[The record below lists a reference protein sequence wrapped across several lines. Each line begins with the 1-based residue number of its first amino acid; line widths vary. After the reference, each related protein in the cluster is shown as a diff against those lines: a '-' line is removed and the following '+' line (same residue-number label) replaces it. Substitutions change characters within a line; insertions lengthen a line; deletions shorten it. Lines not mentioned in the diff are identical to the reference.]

1 MTTKPHKFHTV
12 GQRYRDF
19 EVTKSLEITELQ
31 CHFLELIHL
40 PTGAHVMHLAN
51 EDPENLFCLSFQ
63 TFPDSSNG
71 VAHILEHTVLC
82 GSKKFSVKDPF
93 FAMGR
98 RSLNTFMNALTGAD
112 FTCYPAATQVP
123 KDFYNLL
130 EVYLDAVF
138 HPNLNR
144 LSFMQEGHRM
154 EFAIPDDP
162 SSPLEHKGVVINEM
176 KGAMASANARIH
188 EAINAALFPDLTYGI
203 NSGGD
208 PKDIPK
214 LTYDALCEFHREAYH
229 PSRCLFFFYG
239 NMPLDEHL
247 DFIEKHTL
255 SKTTKLPPLAPLPRQ
270 KRFSERKYVEAYY
283 PIDPNGGL
291 EGKSYIAFAWLTC
304 HVLQQE
310 ELLALSLL
318 ESVLLETDASPLKR
332 ALLKSGL
339 CKQVSSYIDTD
350 LSEAPFTITLRGCNP
365 ENGKPLEELISI
377 TLAQIA
383 EAGIPIKHIESSLH
397 QLEFHRSEIT
407 GDHGPYGL
415 SLFMRSA
422 LLKQHGADSEEG
434 LEIHSLVEKLR
445 KHLLSNPD
453 YFSQLIREHLLNNP
467 HSVMLTLLPD
477 PTLARREAEEEK
489 AALNKIR
496 ESLTADQEKALVNQA
511 TELASFQAK
520 QEEESEDDVLP
531 KITLEDVPKIA
542 RDFTLNR
549 EKVGNLEVFHH
560 PTFTNEILYCDL
572 VYDLPKILEED
583 LPLIRLFTVLIS
595 QIGCGGRNY
604 SENLEFVQ
612 AYTGGIGASLTF
624 NLQSSDTSKFTPS
637 FYIRGKA
644 LHRNGEKLL
653 SLIHDMATTPDFS
666 DMERLREVMV
676 KHFTTLQSSL
686 YQGALRY
693 AINLS
698 ACGLDYPSRI
708 ANAWYGLEYY
718 WKVKEIVENI
728 DTLLPWLSEKM
739 TVFSKTLLGLENP
752 HLVITCNAAHY
763 DELKRHEFYD
773 LSTLEM
779 KSFDPWD
786 CSDYSLPTE
795 PPQGRIIPSP
805 IAFICKVFKVVPYMH
820 PHAPALNIAAFLC
833 DNLVLHSKIREQG
846 GAYGGGA
853 ICNSMASNFYFYSY
867 RDPNIRSTLE
877 AFDEAVTELIAG
889 HFDDADLEEAKLE
902 MIQTLDAPVAPG
914 SRGDFAYGWLREGKP
929 HAVRQKF
936 RSAIL
941 ALTKDDVI
949 EAVQSEIF
957 SENVKGIEVVF
968 ANKDLLDKENALRQ
982 IKGQP
987 LLVLKKI

>member
-1 MTTKPHKFHTV
+1 MTTKPHKFQAV

-19 EVTKSLEITELQ
+19 EVTKSLEIVELQ
-31 CHFLELIHL
+31 CHFLELVHL
-40 PTGAHVMHLAN
+40 PTGAQVMHLAN

-63 TFPDSSNG
+63 TFPDNSNG

-82 GSKKFSVKDPF
+82 GSEKYPVKDPF

-112 FTCYPAATQVP
+112 FTCYPAASQVT

-144 LSFMQEGHRM
+144 LSFMQEGHRL
-154 EFAIPDDP
+154 EFAIADDP
-162 SSPLEHKGVVINEM
+162 NSPLEYKGVVFNEM
-176 KGAMASANARIH
+176 KGAMASANARLN
-188 EAINAALFPDLTYGI
+188 EVINEALFPDLTYGV

-214 LTYDALCEFHREAYH
+214 LSYEALREFHREAYH

-239 NMPLDEHL
+239 NMPLDVHL
-247 DFIEKHTL
+247 DFIETHTL
-255 SKTTKLPPLAPLPRQ
+255 SKSKKLNPLPPLPRQ
-270 KRFSERKYVEAYY
+270 KRFSARKYVEAYY
-283 PIDPNGGL
+283 PMDANGGL
-291 EGKSYIAFAWLTC
+291 EGKTYIAFAWLTC
-304 HVLQQE
+304 HVLEQE

-350 LSEAPFTITLRGCNP
+350 LSEAPFTITLRGCDP
-365 ENGKPLEELISI
+365 ENSKPLEELIAI

-383 EAGIPIKHIESSLH
+383 EVGIPIEHIESSLH

-422 LLKQHGADSEEG
+422 LLKQHGADPEEG

-453 YFSQLIREHLLNNP
+453 YFSQLIRKHLLNNP
-467 HSVMLTLLPD
+467 HSVVVTLIPD
-477 PTLARREAEEEK
+477 PTLAGKEA
-489 AALNKIR
+489 AAEQATLKSIR
-496 ESLTADQEKALVNQA
+496 EQLTKEQVQGLIKQA
-511 TELASFQAK
+511 AELASFQAM
-520 QEEESEDDVLP
+520 QEEESEEILP
-531 KITLEDVPKIA
+531 KIKLEDVPKIA
-542 RDFTLNR
+542 RDFKLTQ

-560 PTFTNEILYCDL
+560 ATFTNDIAYCDL
-572 VYDLPKILEED
+572 VYNLPKIGEED
-583 LPLIRLFTVLIS
+583 LPLVRLFTVLLS
-595 QIGCGGRNY
+595 QMGCGGRDY

-612 AYTGGIGASLTF
+612 ANVGGIGASITF
-624 NLQSSDTSKFTPS
+624 NLQSSDTSKFSPS
-637 FYIRGKA
+637 LYIRGKA
-644 LHRNGEKLL
+644 LHRKADKLL
-653 SLIHDMATTPDFS
+653 SLIYDMATTPDFN
-666 DMERLREVMV
+666 DLERLREVMV

-686 YQGALRY
+686 HQSALRY

-698 ACGLDYPSRI
+698 ACGLDYPSKI

-718 WKVKEIVENI
+718 WKIKEIVDDI
-728 DTLLPWLSEKM
+728 DNLLPWLSKKL
-739 TVFSKTLLGLENP
+739 TSFSQTLLGLEDP
-752 HLVITCNAAHY
+752 HLVVTCNAAHY
-763 DELKRHEFYD
+763 DELKRHEFYG
-773 LSTLEM
+773 LATIET
-779 KSFDPWD
+779 KPYEPWD
-786 CSDYSLPTE
+786 CSHYSLHSE

-805 IAFICKVFKVVPYMH
+805 IAFISKVFKVVPYMH
-820 PHAPALNIAAFLC
+820 QHAPALNVAAFLC
-833 DNLVLHSKIREQG
+833 DNLVLHAKIREQG

-867 RDPNIRSTLE
+867 RDPNIHSTLE
-877 AFDEAVTELIAG
+877 AFDEGIAELVAG
-889 HFDDADLEEAKLE
+889 NFDDADLEEAKLE
-902 MIQTLDAPVAPG
+902 MIQSLDSPVAPG
-914 SRGDFAYGWLREGKP
+914 SRGDLAYGWLREGKP

-936 RSAIL
+936 RTAIL
-941 ALTKDDVI
+941 ELTKEDVI
-949 EAVQSEIF
+949 EAVKAEIV
-957 SENVKGIEVVF
+957 SGNAKGIEVIF
-968 ANKDLLDKENALRQ
+968 ANKELLDKENALRQ
-982 IKGQP
+982 HKGLP
-987 LLVLKKI
+987 ALEIKKI